1 MCMLLMLVPSARA
14 WGTAAWN
21 NPEQLGTEFSFQN
34 GLMPPQG
41 LARPLHDPAQLI
53 DMMRVQQEML
63 RVQQEMLRSVQEM
76 LTSQEKS
83 HVAFRDCVLHNQADL
98 LAQVNSLRQQLG
110 NKSLVKVVYL
120 PDDCPSLPVNSLDD
134 LRALNVYLEA
144 RDKLQHMVDYYSQKG
159 GTDKN
164 ADTRALLTCLVHN
177 DVAGRCS
184 WKGSKGRKEPFDELK
199 NIMTLL
205 LAAGKAKYADL
216 TEATIQDVT
225 KRWLWSFVDRDGGR
239 SKRRHVESENVQ

>member
-1 MCMLLMLVPSARA
+1 MKNILPVFCCTLTYRQSQAGQLATTIFLVVPASTCNCKPAKATFMCMLLMLVPSARA

-34 GLMPPQG
+34 GLMPSQG

-63 RVQQEMLRSVQEM
+63 RVPQEMLRSVQEM

-177 DVAGRCS
+177 DVAARCS
-184 WKGSKGRKEPFDELK
+184 WKGSKGRKEPLM
-199 NIMTLL
+199 N
-205 LAAGKAKYADL
+205 
-216 TEATIQDVT
+216 
-225 KRWLWSFVDRDGGR
+225 
-239 SKRRHVESENVQ
+239 